1 MEKQEKKLG
10 VQLFLMLA
18 MASFIVTLGIILT
31 ELEHI
36 RTGLIFAFV
45 GYIEIFRA
53 VPNVYSGINGNWHRE
68 TKIEQYLCTVKYP
81 ALGMFTLI
89 AICIM
94 LDIGLDK
101 RNDFK
106 VFMIV
111 LVVSILYCIC
121 AMAIV
126 AAMENYKLLEKYRNQ
141 LILGEKWE
149 WGFSCE
155 ESKEEASP
163 KDIEKE
169 LKRVFVKYFKACK
182 KGMKKTIKKN
192 KKQLTTGII
201 AFLLGTILLDTSLIM
216 VGRVLLVIS
225 LGLFVYCNIYVNPKL
240 ARRNKERQQKIK
252 EIKEKAYEEWKA
264 KQDK

>member
-18 MASFIVTLGIILT
+18 MASFITILGLILM

-45 GYIEIFRA
+45 GYLEMFRA
-53 VPNVYSGINGNWHRE
+53 MPNASSDINGKWHKE
-68 TKIEQYLCTVKYP
+68 TKLEQYLCTVKYP
-81 ALGMFTLI
+81 ALGMFTGI
-89 AICIM
+89 GICIM
-94 LDIGLDK
+94 LYIGLDK

-106 VFMIV
+106 AFIIF
-111 LVVSILYCIC
+111 LLVSILCTVC
-121 AMAIV
+121 VMAII
-126 AAMENYKLLEKYRNQ
+126 AALENYKTLEKYRNQ
-141 LILGEKWE
+141 LILGETWE
-149 WGFSCE
+149 WGFIYKE
-155 ESKEEASP
+155 YKEEASP
-163 KDIEKE
+163 KEIEKE
-169 LKRVFVKYFKACK
+169 LKKIIIKSFKACK

-201 AFLLGTILLDTSLIM
+201 AFLLGTVLLDTSLIM

-225 LGLFVYCNIYVNPKL
+225 LGLFIYCNIYVNPKL